1 MAKEAKK
8 KLKFKQTFLGDL
20 VGADGKLGIQG
31 KNLRESLAGAR
42 RKITPEVKKAVVTAA
57 VKKKSTSA
65 TPKASTSS
73 ATLSKPKSDATLN
86 KPKSDS
92 GPTRISMPPRSSN
105 TDKAYKPKEGPAKE
119 PAGSGK
125 NAKGLITLV
134 AGGTGI
140 AAIANAGSRI
150 SQSKKRAA
158 TRAAGVKAGQDAVS
172 KAKAEAKTKARAV
185 TKARTSSK
193 VTPKVVTPTAADVSA
208 VFRRWQ
214 DNPKA
219 SYTKA
224 EMSIINQLRR
234 QNPPKA
240 ATPVK
245 VEPLKLTPEMRA
257 KAAAA
262 DSTKATE
269 AFKKKFAS
277 ALKLKDEV
285 PKLSASEKSLIKKL
299 HANPKLKLT
308 AAQNT
313 VVQRLKSAVKGGG
326 ANMSISDLT
335 GMFMGGGNIS
345 SIPDDNPFLN

>member
-8 KLKFKQTFLGDL
+8 KLKFKETFLGDL

-42 RKITPEVKKAVVTAA
+42 RKITPEVKKAAVKVA
-57 VKKKSTSA
+57 VKKKSTSSSN
-65 TPKASTSS
+65 TPA
-73 ATLSKPKSDATLN
+73 LSKPKSEATPN

-92 GPTRISMPPRSSN
+92 GPTRISMPPRSSFNN
-105 TDKAYKPKEGPAKE
+105 TDKAYKAKEGSAKE
-119 PAGSGK
+119 PEGSGK
-125 NAKGLITLV
+125 SAKGLITLV

-158 TRAAGVKAGQDAVS
+158 TRAAGVKAGQDAVT
-172 KAKAEAKTKARAV
+172 KAKARAV
-185 TKARTSSK
+185 TKARTTSK
-193 VTPKVVTPTAADVSA
+193 ATPKVVTPT
-208 VFRRWQ
+208 
-214 DNPKA
+214 
-219 SYTKA
+219 
-224 EMSIINQLRR
+224 
-234 QNPPKA
+234 A

-245 VEPLKLTPEMRA
+245 VEPLKITPEMRA

-277 ALKLKDEV
+277 ALDLKNEV

-335 GMFMGGGNIS
+335 GMYMGGGNIS
-345 SIPDDNPFLN
+345 SIPDDNPLLN

>member
-8 KLKFKQTFLGDL
+8 KLKFKETFLGDL

-42 RKITPEVKKAVVTAA
+42 RKITPEVKKAAVKVA
-57 VKKKSTSA
+57 VKKKSTSSSN
-65 TPKASTSS
+65 TPA
-73 ATLSKPKSDATLN
+73 LSKPKSEATPN

-92 GPTRISMPPRSSN
+92 GPTRISMPPRSSFNN
-105 TDKAYKPKEGPAKE
+105 TDKAYKAKEGSAKE
-119 PAGSGK
+119 PEGSGK
-125 NAKGLITLV
+125 SAKGLITLV

-158 TRAAGVKAGQDAVS
+158 TRAAGIKAGQDAVA
-172 KAKAEAKTKARAV
+172 KAKADAVTKARPDAKTKARAV
-185 TKARTSSK
+185 TKARTTSK
-193 VTPKVVTPTAADVSA
+193 ATPKVVTPT
-208 VFRRWQ
+208 
-214 DNPKA
+214 
-219 SYTKA
+219 
-224 EMSIINQLRR
+224 
-234 QNPPKA
+234 A

-257 KAAAA
+257 KAAAV

-277 ALKLKDEV
+277 ALNLKNEV

-335 GMFMGGGNIS
+335 GMYMGGGFNS
-345 SIPDDNPFLN
+345 QIPNDDPLLN

>member
-8 KLKFKQTFLGDL
+8 KLKFKETFLGDL

-42 RKITPEVKKAVVTAA
+42 RKITPEVKKAA
-57 VKKKSTSA
+57 VKAKVKNKSASSSN
-65 TPKASTSS
+65 TPA
-73 ATLSKPKSDATLN
+73 LSKPKSEATPN

-92 GPTRISMPPRSSN
+92 GPTRISMPPRSSSNN
-105 TDKAYKPKEGPAKE
+105 TDKAYKPKEGSAKE

-158 TRAAGVKAGQDAVS
+158 TRAAGVKAGQDAVT
-172 KAKAEAKTKARAV
+172 KAKADAKTKAKTTSKAT
-185 TKARTSSK
+185 TKVET
-193 VTPKVVTPTAADVSA
+193 
-208 VFRRWQ
+208 
-214 DNPKA
+214 
-219 SYTKA
+219 
-224 EMSIINQLRR
+224 
-234 QNPPKA
+234 KA
-240 ATPVK
+240 ATPTK

-257 KAAAA
+257 KAAAV

-277 ALKLKDEV
+277 ALNLKNEV

-335 GMFMGGGNIS
+335 GMYMGGGNIS
-345 SIPDDNPFLN
+345 SVPDDNPLLN

>member
-8 KLKFKQTFLGDL
+8 KLKFKETFLGDL

-42 RKITPEVKKAVVTAA
+42 RKITPEVKKAAVKVA
-57 VKKKSTSA
+57 VKKKSTSSSN
-65 TPKASTSS
+65 TPA
-73 ATLSKPKSDATLN
+73 LSKPKSEATLN

-92 GPTRISMPPRSSN
+92 GPTRISMPPRSSFNN
-105 TDKAYKPKEGPAKE
+105 TDKAYKAKEGSAKE
-119 PAGSGK
+119 PEGSGK
-125 NAKGLITLV
+125 SAKGLITLV

-158 TRAAGVKAGQDAVS
+158 TRAAGVKAGQDAVT
-172 KAKAEAKTKARAV
+172 KAKADAKTKARAV
-185 TKARTSSK
+185 TKARTTSK
-193 VTPKVVTPTAADVSA
+193 ATPKVVTPT
-208 VFRRWQ
+208 
-214 DNPKA
+214 
-219 SYTKA
+219 
-224 EMSIINQLRR
+224 
-234 QNPPKA
+234 A

-245 VEPLKLTPEMRA
+245 VEPLKITPEMRA
-257 KAAAA
+257 KAAAV

-277 ALKLKDEV
+277 ALNLKNEV

-335 GMFMGGGNIS
+335 GMYMGGGNIS
-345 SIPDDNPFLN
+345 SIPDDNPLLN